1 MAGKLFIC
9 IIVALALIQ
18 PFNTLPAADSP
29 KGEYYT
35 SDGIIVSQ
43 DPIYWR
49 PRNAN
54 PAKEH
59 VVIVEPTITY
69 TRHAEYPNNQQ
80 VQSTSFKPSP
90 SVKESDFK
98 PYDGSARAD
107 GQVAYY
113 PYYIR
118 SSSSDRTDVEERR
131 RTDVEERRRTEER
144 NRVVVDASD
153 PAYQRFVP
161 RGREEGTY
169 YYETRPAPREPTV
182 SSRSSVRFYYPNGTA
197 VRTFYNQDNQQV
209 MDIHP
214 NQYVIQVNEAT
225 TTTTTKR
232 PEPTTQAP
240 VYWRADVDCPP
251 FTPCNTVVYQPP
263 TQCCKCY
270 YVSNRCCP
278 CSYSSTAQKNK

>member
-18 PFNTLPAADSP
+18 PFNTLPAADAP

-49 PRNAN
+49 PKNTN
-54 PAKEH
+54 TAKEH

-69 TRHAEYPNNQQ
+69 TRHADYQGNQAVQ
-80 VQSTSFKPSP
+80 VQSSSFKPSTNE
-90 SVKESDFK
+90 KLSDFK
-98 PYDGSARAD
+98 PYDGSVRSD
-107 GQVAYY
+107 GQVQYY

-118 SSSSDRTDVEERR
+118 SSSSDRNDIEERR
-131 RTDVEERRRTEER
+131 RIEER
-144 NRVVVDASD
+144 NRVIIDTND

-161 RGREEGTY
+161 RGQEGTY
-169 YYETRPAPREPTV
+169 YYESRPTIRDATI

-197 VRTFYNQDNQQV
+197 VRTYYNQDNQQV

-214 NQYVIQVNEAT
+214 NQYVIQVNEPT
-225 TTTTTKR
+225 STTTTTKR
-232 PEPTTQAP
+232 PDPTTQSP
-240 VYWRADVDCPP
+240 VYWRNDVDCPP
-251 FTPCNTVVYQPP
+251 FTPCNRVVYQQP
-263 TQCCKCY
+263 TQCCQCY
-270 YVSNRCCP
+270 YVTNRCCP
-278 CSYSSTAQKNK
+278 CNYSTTTLKSK